1 MNNKAKGHVAILSA
15 NIIFGLN
22 TPISRGLMPDT
33 LSPYALTFFR
43 MAGAMCLFWL
53 VSLFSKRE
61 KVPLKDIGLLFGA
74 GMFGILIN
82 QMIFLIGLSKSSPI
96 DSSMVLT
103 LLPVF
108 SMCLAAFILKEPVT
122 IKKVAG
128 VVIGAMGA
136 LLLIT
141 HNSGG
146 QIGSGSLAGTL
157 LVMCSSLSYAFYLT
171 VFKSLI
177 SRYSPVTTMKWMFLF
192 ASLMALPFCW
202 RSITAVDYAM
212 LSGVTCAQIGYVVCG
227 ATFLSY
233 LLIPIGQKSLRPTTL
248 SMYNY
253 LQPIV
258 ASLVAIGMGL
268 DSFSMEKI
276 VSGLLIFA
284 GVFLVT
290 RSKSRE
296 QMRVES

>member
-1 MNNKAKGHVAILSA
+1 MNNKAKGHIAILSA

-22 TPISRGLMPDT
+22 TPISRGLMPDI

-43 MAGAMCLFWL
+43 MAGAMCLFWI
-53 VSLFSKRE
+53 VSLFTKRE

-82 QMIFLIGLSKSSPI
+82 QMIFLVGLSKSSPI

-146 QIGSGSLAGTL
+146 QVGSGSLAGTL

-171 VFKSLI
+171 VFKNLI
-177 SRYSPVTTMKWMFLF
+177 GRYSPVTTMKWMFLF
-192 ASLMALPFCW
+192 ASLMAFPFCW
-202 RSITAVDYAM
+202 RSITTVDYAM
-212 LSGVTCAQIGYVVCG
+212 LSGVTCMQIGYVVCG

-268 DSFSMEKI
+268 DSFSLEKI

-296 QMRVES
+296 QMKMES

>member
-1 MNNKAKGHVAILSA
+1 MDSKAKGHIAILFA

-22 TPISRGLMPDT
+22 TPISRGLIPNT

-43 MAGAMCLFWL
+43 MSGAMCLFWL
-53 VSLFSKRE
+53 LSLLTKYE
-61 KVPLKDIGLLFGA
+61 KVLLKDMGLLFLA
-74 GMFGILIN
+74 GIFGILIN

-108 SMCLAAFILKEPVT
+108 SMCLAAIILKEPIT
-122 IKKVAG
+122 IKKAAG
-128 VVIGAMGA
+128 VLIGAMGA

-141 HNSGG
+141 HNSGE
-146 QIGSGSLAGTL
+146 QIGSGNIIGTL
-157 LVMCSSLSYAFYLT
+157 LVMCSSLSYAFYLS
-171 VFKSLI
+171 VFKNLI
-177 SRYSPVTTMKWMFLF
+177 GRYSPVTTMKWMFLF
-192 ASLMALPFCW
+192 ATIIAFPFCW
-202 RSITAVDYAM
+202 QSLITTQYATWNS
-212 LSGVTCAQIGYVVCG
+212 LTCLQIGYVVGC

-258 ASLVAIGMGL
+258 ASLVAVIMGL
-268 DSFSMEKI
+268 DSFNIEKI
-276 VSGLLIFA
+276 VSGLLIFS

-296 QMRVES
+296 QLLTK

>member
-1 MNNKAKGHVAILSA
+1 MNNKAKGHIAILSA

-22 TPISRGLMPDT
+22 MPISRGLIPDI
-33 LSPYALTFFR
+33 LSPYVLTFFR

-53 VSLFSKRE
+53 LSLFTKRE

-82 QMIFLIGLSKSSPI
+82 QMIFLVGLSKSSPI

-108 SMCLAAFILKEPVT
+108 SMCLAALFLKEPIT
-122 IKKVAG
+122 LKKVAG

-146 QIGSGSLAGTL
+146 QIGSGSITGTL
-157 LVMCSSLSYAFYLT
+157 LVMCSSLSYAFYLS
-171 VFKSLI
+171 VFKNLI
-177 SRYSPVTTMKWMFLF
+177 GRYSPITTMKFMFLF
-192 ASLMALPFCW
+192 ASIVALPFCW
-202 RSITAVDYAM
+202 QPLATTNYAE
-212 LSGVTCAQIGYVVCG
+212 LSSFTYLQIGYVVGC
-227 ATFLSY
+227 ATFFSY
-233 LLIPIGQKSLRPTTL
+233 LLIPIGQKALRPTTL

-258 ASLVAIGMGL
+258 ASLLAIGMGL
-268 DSFSMEKI
+268 DRFSMEK
-276 VSGLLIFA
+276 VASGLLIFV

-296 QMRVES
+296 QMIAK

>member
-1 MNNKAKGHVAILSA
+1 MNNKAKGHIAILSA
-15 NIIFGLN
+15 NVIFGLN
-22 TPISRGLMPDT
+22 TSISRGLMPDT
-33 LSPYALTFFR
+33 LSPYVLTFFR
-43 MAGAMCLFWL
+43 MAGAMCLFWI
-53 VSLFSKRE
+53 VSLFTKRE
-61 KVPLKDIGLLFGA
+61 KVPLKDVGLLFLA

-82 QMIFLIGLSKSSPI
+82 QMVFLVGLAKSSPI
-96 DSSMVLT
+96 DSSMVIT

-108 SMCLAAFILKEPVT
+108 SMCLAAVILKEPIT

-128 VVIGAMGA
+128 VVIGAMGV

-146 QIGSGSLAGTL
+146 EIGSGSIIGTL
-157 LVMCSSLSYAFYLT
+157 LVMCSSLSYAFYLS
-171 VFKSLI
+171 VFKNLI
-177 SRYSPVTTMKWMFLF
+177 GRYSPVTAMKWMFLF
-192 ASLMALPFCW
+192 ATIIALPFCW
-202 RSITAVDYAM
+202 QPLAATRYSA
-212 LSGVTCAQIGYVVCG
+212 LSGSTCLQIGYVVGC

-233 LLIPIGQKSLRPTTL
+233 FLIPVGQKALRPTTL

-258 ASLVAIGMGL
+258 ASLVAVSMGL
-268 DSFSMEKI
+268 DRFGIEKV
-276 VSGLLIFA
+276 VSGLLIFV

-296 QMRVES
+296 QMLRK